1 MNGSRRFTFGPYP
14 TAHSFVTLNHN
25 KNSSSHEQANDM
37 TFSRFILSAALISA
51 MASCAGPYASNSG
64 SSGAPVTPDPIPAA
78 APGDEA
84 GLQRFVQSFRSQA
97 LSSGISA
104 GTYDRAMRLARYNPD
119 VIRLDRKQAE
129 FSRPVW
135 LYLDSAVSDSRISTG
150 RQKLGQLSGTL
161 NAIESRY
168 GVPREI
174 VLAVW
179 GMESNFGANRGK
191 MQIIPSLT
199 TLAYDGRRGEMFQG
213 QLIAALKI
221 LQAGDIDPAHMLGSW
236 AGAMGHTQFMPTSY
250 LEYAVDFTGDGR
262 RDIWS
267 EDPTDALASTAA
279 YLARN
284 GWQRGQAWGAEVQ
297 LPSGFNYN
305 QIGKGTRKSTGTWAS
320 QGIRRMGGGGLPS
333 GNGSIIMPAGAKG
346 PAFLIL
352 DNFRSILRYN
362 NSDNYALGV
371 AFLGE
376 RIAGRAGI
384 QGSWPRNDR
393 PLSSSEREELQRR
406 LRSKGFYDGEIDGLF
421 GSGTMKSVAA
431 FQRSIGAT
439 PDGYPTSI
447 VLDQLRR

>member
-1 MNGSRRFTFGPYP
+1 M
-14 TAHSFVTLNHN
+14 SFPRIFMST
-25 KNSSSHEQANDM
+25 
-37 TFSRFILSAALISA
+37 ALIGA
-51 MASCAGPYASNSG
+51 LASCGTPMSRMPVSGPA
-64 SSGAPVTPDPIPAA
+64 APQTSVTPAPIPAA

-84 GLQRFVQSFRSQA
+84 GLQQFVQNFRSRA
-97 LSSGISA
+97 LSSGVSA
-104 GTYDRAMRLARYNPD
+104 STYDRAMRLARYNPE
-119 VIRLDRKQAE
+119 VIRLDRRQAE

-135 LYLDSAVSDSRISTG
+135 LYLDSAVSDNRITTG
-150 RQKLGQLSGTL
+150 RQKLAQLNPVL
-161 NAIESRY
+161 ARIEAQY

-174 VLAVW
+174 VLAIW
-179 GMESNFGANRGK
+179 GMESNYGANRGK
-191 MQIIPSLT
+191 MQIIPSLA
-199 TLAYDGRRGEMFQG
+199 TLAYDGRRGEMFQN
-213 QLIAALKI
+213 QLLAALRI
-221 LQAGDIDPAHMLGSW
+221 LQAGDTDAEHMLGSW

-297 LPSGFNYN
+297 LPANFNMGL
-305 QIGKGTRKSTGTWAS
+305 IGKGNRRSDWSAMGV
-320 QGIRRMGGGGLPS
+320 RRMGGGAMPS
-333 GNGSIIMPAGAKG
+333 GSGSIIMPAGARG
-346 PAFLIL
+346 PAFFIG

-376 RIAGRAGI
+376 RLAGRPGI

-393 PLSSSEREELQRR
+393 ALSSAEREEIQRR
-406 LRSKGFYDGEIDGLF
+406 LAQRGFYQGEIDGLF
-421 GSGTMKSVAA
+421 GSATMESVSA
-431 FQRSIGAT
+431 FQRSIGVT

-447 VLDQLRR
+447 LLDQLRR

>member
-1 MNGSRRFTFGPYP
+1 M
-14 TAHSFVTLNHN
+14 
-25 KNSSSHEQANDM
+25 
-37 TFSRFILSAALISA
+37 SRFIISAVLISA
-51 MASCAGPYASNSG
+51 AASCAGPYGRTPSG
-64 SSGAPVTPDPIPAA
+64 SSGASVTPAAIPAA
-78 APGDEA
+78 NPGDEA
-84 GLQRFVQSFRSQA
+84 GLQRFIQSFRSRA
-97 LSSGISA
+97 LSSGVSA
-104 GTYDRAMRLARYNPD
+104 GTYDRAMRIARYNPD

-150 RQKLGQLSGTL
+150 RQKSGQLSGTL
-161 NAIESRY
+161 SAIEARY

-179 GMESNFGANRGK
+179 GMESNFGGNRGK
-191 MQIIPSLT
+191 MQIIPSLA
-199 TLAYDGRRGEMFQG
+199 TLAYDGRRGEMFQN

-221 LQAGDIDPAHMLGSW
+221 LQAGDIDPEHMLGSW

-284 GWQRGQAWGAEVQ
+284 GWQRGQAWGAEVR
-297 LPSGFNYN
+297 LPSGFNYSL
-305 QIGKGTRKSTGTWAS
+305 IGKGTRRSSGDWAS
-320 QGIRRMGGGGLPS
+320 QGVRKLGGGSLPS

-376 RIAGRAGI
+376 RIAGRSGI
-384 QGSWPRNDR
+384 QGSWPRDDR
-393 PLSSSEREELQRR
+393 RMSSSEREEIQRR
-406 LRSKGFYDGEIDGLF
+406 LRAKGFYDGEIDGLF
-421 GSGTMKSVAA
+421 GSGTMEAVAA

>member
-1 MNGSRRFTFGPYP
+1 
-14 TAHSFVTLNHN
+14 
-25 KNSSSHEQANDM
+25 M
-37 TFSRFILSAALISA
+37 TFSRIFLTTALVGA
-51 MASCAGPYASNSG
+51 LASCAGPMNRAPGGMTGAS
-64 SSGAPVTPDPIPAA
+64 PVTPAPIPAA
-78 APGDEA
+78 SAGDEA
-84 GLQRFVQSFRSQA
+84 GLQNFVQSFRSRA
-97 LSSGISA
+97 VASGVSPA
-104 GTYDRAMRLARYNPD
+104 TYDRAMRIARYNPE

-135 LYLDSAVSDSRISTG
+135 LYLDSAVSDVRITTG
-150 RQKLGQLSGTL
+150 RQKAAQLSGTL
-161 NAIESRY
+161 SQIEATY

-191 MQIIPSLT
+191 MQIIPSLA
-199 TLAYDGRRGEMFQG
+199 TLAYDGRRGEMFQN
-213 QLIAALKI
+213 QLIAALRI
-221 LQAGDIDPAHMLGSW
+221 LQAGDTDPEHMLGSW

-250 LEYAVDFTGDGR
+250 LDYAVDFTGDGR

-267 EDPTDALASTAA
+267 DDPTDSLASTAN
-279 YLARN
+279 YLRRN
-284 GWQRGQAWGAEVQ
+284 GWVPGQAWGAEVQ
-297 LPSGFNYN
+297 LPPGFNMGLV
-305 QIGKGTRKSTGTWAS
+305 GKGTRRSDWAA
-320 QGIRRMGGGGLPS
+320 QGVRRMGGGALPG
-333 GNGSIIMPAGAKG
+333 GNGSIIMPAGANG

-393 PLSSSEREELQRR
+393 ALSTGERQEIQQR
-406 LRSKGFYDGEIDGLF
+406 LRAKGFYQGEIDGLF
-421 GSGTMKSVAA
+421 GSATMESVAA
-431 FQRSIGAT
+431 YQRSIGVT

-447 VLDQLRR
+447 LLGQLRR

>member
-1 MNGSRRFTFGPYP
+1 MKLSRIILTTALVGALAACASPMNRSPGGMST
-14 TAHSFVTLNHN
+14 
-25 KNSSSHEQANDM
+25 
-37 TFSRFILSAALISA
+37 
-51 MASCAGPYASNSG
+51 G
-64 SSGAPVTPDPIPAA
+64 SSVEPAPIPAA
-78 APGDEA
+78 SAGDEA
-84 GLQRFVQSFRSQA
+84 GLQRFVQTFRSRA
-97 LSSGISA
+97 LASGVSA

-135 LYLDSAVSDSRISTG
+135 LYLDSAVSDSRINTG
-150 RQKLGQLSGTL
+150 REKASQLNRTMS
-161 NAIESRY
+161 AIESRY

-199 TLAYDGRRGEMFQG
+199 TLAYDGRRGEMFQN
-213 QLIAALKI
+213 QLIAALRI
-221 LQAGDIDPAHMLGSW
+221 LQAGDTDPEHMLGSW

-267 EDPTDALASTAA
+267 DDPTDALASTAA

-284 GWQRGQAWGAEVQ
+284 GWRRGEAWGAEVR
-297 LPSGFNYN
+297 LPSGFNMG
-305 QIGKGTRKSTGTWAS
+305 QVGKGTRKPSGTWAS
-320 QGIRRMGGGGLPS
+320 QGVTRIGGGALPG
-333 GNGSIIMPAGAKG
+333 GNGSIIMPAGANG

-352 DNFRSILRYN
+352 DNFRSLLRYN

-371 AFLGE
+371 SFLGE
-376 RIAGRAGI
+376 RIAGRSGI

-393 PLSSSEREELQRR
+393 PLSTSERQEIQQR
-406 LRSKGFYDGEIDGLF
+406 LRAKGFYQGEIDGLF
-421 GSGTMKSVAA
+421 GSATMESVAA
-431 FQRSIGAT
+431 YQRSIGVT

-447 VLDQLRR
+447 LLGQLRR

>member
-1 MNGSRRFTFGPYP
+1 M
-14 TAHSFVTLNHN
+14 
-25 KNSSSHEQANDM
+25 
-37 TFSRFILSAALISA
+37 ILSRIFLTTALVGA
-51 MASCAGPYASNSG
+51 LASCGGPMNRAPGAMTGSG
-64 SSGAPVTPDPIPAA
+64 PVTPAPIPAA
-78 APGDEA
+78 SAGDEA
-84 GLQRFVQSFRSQA
+84 GLQNFVQSFRPRA
-97 LSSGISA
+97 IASGVSPA
-104 GTYDRAMRLARYNPD
+104 TYDRAMRIARYNPE

-135 LYLDSAVSDSRISTG
+135 LYLDSAVSDSRITTG
-150 RQKLGQLSGTL
+150 RQKAAQLSGVL
-161 NAIESRY
+161 SRIEARY

-191 MQIIPSLT
+191 MQIIPSLA
-199 TLAYDGRRGEMFQG
+199 TLAYDGRRGEMFQN
-213 QLIAALKI
+213 QLIASLRI
-221 LQAGDIDPAHMLGSW
+221 LQAGDTDPEHMLGSW

-250 LEYAVDFTGDGR
+250 LDYAVDFTGDGR

-267 EDPTDALASTAA
+267 DDPTDSLASTAN
-279 YLARN
+279 YLRRN
-284 GWQRGQAWGAEVQ
+284 GWVPGQAWGAEVQ
-297 LPSGFNYN
+297 LPPGFNMGLV
-305 QIGKGTRKSTGTWAS
+305 GKGTRRSDWAA
-320 QGIRRMGGGGLPS
+320 QGVRRIGGGALPG
-333 GNGSIIMPAGAKG
+333 GNGSIIMPAGANG

-393 PLSSSEREELQRR
+393 PLSTSERQEIQQR
-406 LRSKGFYDGEIDGLF
+406 LRAKGFYQGEIDGLF
-421 GSGTMKSVAA
+421 GSATMESVAA
-431 FQRSIGAT
+431 YQRSIGVT

-447 VLDQLRR
+447 LLGQLRR

>member
-1 MNGSRRFTFGPYP
+1 MTTALVGAVAACASPMNRSPGGMSS
-14 TAHSFVTLNHN
+14 ATLP
-25 KNSSSHEQANDM
+25 EPA
-37 TFSRFILSAALISA
+37 
-51 MASCAGPYASNSG
+51 
-64 SSGAPVTPDPIPAA
+64 PIPAA
-78 APGDEA
+78 SAGDEA
-84 GLQRFVQSFRSQA
+84 GLQRFVQSFRSRA
-97 LSSGISA
+97 LASGVSA
-104 GTYDRAMRLARYNPD
+104 TTYDRAMRIARYNPD

-135 LYLDSAVSDSRISTG
+135 LYLDSAVSDARIGTG
-150 RQKLGQLSGTL
+150 REKASQLNSTMS
-161 NAIESRY
+161 AIESRY

-199 TLAYDGRRGEMFQG
+199 TLAYDGRRGEMFQN
-213 QLIAALKI
+213 QLIAALRI
-221 LQAGDIDPAHMLGSW
+221 LQAGDINPENMLGSW

-267 EDPTDALASTAA
+267 DNPTDALASTAA

-284 GWQRGQAWGAEVQ
+284 GWRRGEAWGAEVR
-297 LPSGFNYN
+297 LPSGFNMG
-305 QIGKGTRKSTGTWAS
+305 QIGKKTRKSTGTWAS
-320 QGIRRMGGGGLPS
+320 QGVTRIGGGALPS
-333 GNGSIIMPAGAKG
+333 GNGSIIMPAGANG

-352 DNFRSILRYN
+352 DNFRALLRYN

-371 AFLGE
+371 SFLGE
-376 RIAGRAGI
+376 RIAGRSGI

-393 PLSSSEREELQRR
+393 PLSTAERKEIQQR
-406 LRSKGFYDGEIDGLF
+406 LRAKGFYNDEIDGLF
-421 GSGTMKSVAA
+421 GSGTMEAVAA
-431 FQRSIGAT
+431 YQRSIGVT

-447 VLDQLRR
+447 LLGQLRR

>member
-1 MNGSRRFTFGPYP
+1 MTLSRIFLT
-14 TAHSFVTLNHN
+14 TALVG
-25 KNSSSHEQANDM
+25 
-37 TFSRFILSAALISA
+37 AL
-51 MASCAGPYASNSG
+51 ASCAGPMNRAPGGMSG
-64 SSGAPVTPDPIPAA
+64 NGPVTPAPIPAA
-78 APGDEA
+78 SAGDEA
-84 GLQRFVQSFRSQA
+84 GLQNFVQSFRSRA
-97 LSSGISA
+97 VASGVSPA
-104 GTYDRAMRLARYNPD
+104 TYDRAMRIARYNPE

-135 LYLDSAVSDSRISTG
+135 LYLDSAVSDVRVTTG
-150 RQKLGQLSGTL
+150 RQKAAQLSGTL
-161 NAIESRY
+161 SAIESRY

-191 MQIIPSLT
+191 MQIIPSLA
-199 TLAYDGRRGEMFQG
+199 TLAYDGRRGEMFQN
-213 QLIAALKI
+213 QLIASLRI
-221 LQAGDIDPAHMLGSW
+221 LQAGDTDPEHMLGSW

-250 LEYAVDFTGDGR
+250 LDYAVDFTGDGR

-267 EDPTDALASTAA
+267 EDPTDALASTAN
-279 YLARN
+279 YLRRN
-284 GWQRGQAWGAEVQ
+284 GWIPGQAWGAEVQ
-297 LPSGFNYN
+297 LPAGFNMGLV
-305 QIGKGTRKSTGTWAS
+305 GKGTRRSDWAA
-320 QGIRRMGGGGLPS
+320 QGVRRIGGGALPG
-333 GNGSIIMPAGAKG
+333 GNGSIIMPAGANG

-393 PLSSSEREELQRR
+393 PLSTSERQEIQQR
-406 LRSKGFYDGEIDGLF
+406 LRAKGFYQGEIDGLF
-421 GSGTMKSVAA
+421 GSATMESVAA
-431 FQRSIGAT
+431 YQRSIGVT

-447 VLDQLRR
+447 LLGQLRR

>member
-1 MNGSRRFTFGPYP
+1 MTRTRFSL
-14 TAHSFVTLNHN
+14 A
-25 KNSSSHEQANDM
+25 A
-37 TFSRFILSAALISA
+37 SAALIA
-51 MASCAGPYASNSG
+51 LVAGC
-64 SSGAPVTPDPIPAA
+64 GAPVSRGAPVEIKPIPTA

-84 GLQRFVQSFRSQA
+84 GLQRWVQSFRPRA
-97 LSSGISA
+97 LASGIRP
-104 GTYDRAMRLARYNPD
+104 GTYDNAMRLARYNPD

-135 LYLDSAVSDSRISTG
+135 LYLDSAVSDARIQTG
-150 RQKLGQLSGTL
+150 RQMLSQHGRTL
-161 NAIESRY
+161 AAIEARY

-191 MQIIPSLT
+191 MQIIPSLA
-199 TLAYDGRRGEMFQG
+199 TLAYDGRRGEMFAK

-221 LQAGDIDPAHMLGSW
+221 IQAGDTDPAHLVGSW
-236 AGAMGHTQFMPTSY
+236 AGAMGHTQFMPTSF

-267 EDPTDALASTAA
+267 DDPTDALASTAA

-284 GWQRGQAWGAEVQ
+284 GWNRGQSWGAEVQ
-297 LPSGFNYN
+297 LPSSFPMG
-305 QIGKGTRKSTGTWAS
+305 QIGKGTRKSSAAWAA
-320 QGIRRMGGGGLPS
+320 QGVRRIGGGGLPS
-333 GNGSIIMPAGAKG
+333 GSGSIIMPAGARG
-346 PAFLIL
+346 PAFFIT

-371 AFLGE
+371 SFLGE

-384 QGSWPRNDR
+384 QGAWPRSDR
-393 PLSSSEREELQRR
+393 PLSTAERKEIQQR
-406 LRSKGFYDGEIDGLF
+406 LMAKGFYQGEIDGLF
-421 GSGTMKSVAA
+421 GSGTMEAVSA
-431 FQRSIGAT
+431 FQRAIGVT

-447 VLDQLRR
+447 LLGQLRR

>member
-1 MNGSRRFTFGPYP
+1 MTLS
-14 TAHSFVTLNHN
+14 VTRL
-25 KNSSSHEQANDM
+25 AV
-37 TFSRFILSAALISA
+37 SAALISA
-51 MASCAGPYASNSG
+51 LASCGVPMNMAPGAGAAPSG
-64 SSGAPVTPDPIPAA
+64 PVTPAPIPPASA
-78 APGDEA
+78 GDEA
-84 GLQRFVQSFRSQA
+84 GLQRWIQSFRPRAMSA
-97 LSSGISA
+97 GISPA
-104 GTYDRAMRLARYNPD
+104 TYDRAMRIARYNPE
-119 VIRLDRKQAE
+119 VIRLDRRQAE

-150 RQKLGQLSGTL
+150 RQRAAQHGRTL
-161 NAIESRY
+161 AAIEQRY

-191 MQIIPSLT
+191 MQIIPSLA
-199 TLAYDGRRGEMFQG
+199 TLAYDGRRGEMFQN

-221 LQAGDIDPAHMLGSW
+221 LQAGDTDPEHMLGSW

-284 GWQRGQAWGAEVQ
+284 GWQRGQTWGAEVQ
-297 LPSGFNYN
+297 LPANFNMGL
-305 QIGKGTRKSTGTWAS
+305 IGKGTRRSSGDWSA
-320 QGIRRMGGGGLPS
+320 QGVRRIGGGALPGGS
-333 GNGSIIMPAGAKG
+333 GSIIMPAGARG
-346 PAFLIL
+346 PAFFIT

-376 RIAGRAGI
+376 RIAGRSGI
-384 QGSWPRNDR
+384 QGQWPRNDR
-393 PLSSSEREELQRR
+393 PLSTSEREEIQR
-406 LRSKGFYDGEIDGLF
+406 SSGAKGFYQGEIDGLF
-421 GSGTMKSVAA
+421 GSATMESVSAY
-431 FQRSIGAT
+431 QRSIGVT

-447 VLDQLRR
+447 LLDQLRR

>member
-1 MNGSRRFTFGPYP
+1 MSIQRLFLS
-14 TAHSFVTLNHN
+14 TA
-25 KNSSSHEQANDM
+25 M
-37 TFSRFILSAALISA
+37 IAAL
-51 MASCAGPYASNSG
+51 ASCAGPVSRSPMAVGSPASSVQP
-64 SSGAPVTPDPIPAA
+64 SPIPAA
-78 APGDEA
+78 SPGDEA
-84 GLQRFVQSFRSQA
+84 GLQNFVQSFRPRA

-104 GTYDRAMRLARYNPD
+104 STYDRAMRIARYNPD

-135 LYLDSAVSDSRISTG
+135 LYLDSAVSDSRIQTG
-150 RQKLGQLSGTL
+150 REKNAQLSRTL
-161 NAIESRY
+161 SAIESRY

-199 TLAYDGRRGEMFQG
+199 TLAYDGRRGEMFQN

-221 LQAGDIDPAHMLGSW
+221 LQAGDTDPEHMLGSW

-250 LEYAVDFTGDGR
+250 LDYAVDFTGDGR

-267 EDPTDALASTAA
+267 DDPSDALASTAN
-279 YLARN
+279 YLRRN
-284 GWQRGQAWGAEVQ
+284 GWQPGQPWGAEVQ
-297 LPSGFNYN
+297 LPPGFNMGL
-305 QIGKGTRKSTGTWAS
+305 IGKGTRRGDWAA
-320 QGIRRMGGGGLPS
+320 QGVRRIGGGALPS
-333 GNGSIIMPAGAKG
+333 GNGSIIMPAGARG

-376 RIAGRAGI
+376 RIAGRSNI
-384 QGSWPRNDR
+384 QGAWPRNDR
-393 PLSSSEREELQRR
+393 PLSTSEREEIQVR
-406 LRSKGFYDGEIDGLF
+406 LRQRGFYDGEIDGLF
-421 GSGTMKSVAA
+421 GSGTMEAVAA

-447 VLDQLRR
+447 LLDQLRK